1 MCVGNVS
8 LLFELLLSLQSFHE
22 FCRKL
27 PGFSYAWRPIMSL
40 NVYQV
45 FKRKSMYKSTAG
57 KRVIS
62 HCFPKLRTLR
72 LLKLFKT
79 FLCHS
84 FRTYLQDRIENLVM
98 LFCFSISTKIFVCK
112 NYSNLLLND
121 VCSRKGKVMLIF
133 MWSV

>member
-1 MCVGNVS
+1 MFRYFLNYC
-8 LLFELLLSLQSFHE
+8 FH
-22 FCRKL
+22 
-27 PGFSYAWRPIMSL
+27 FSHFMNFVVNYRVFRMHGGQLRHSMSIKFL
-40 NVYQV
+40 KEN
-45 FKRKSMYKSTAG
+45 RCIKSTAG

-98 LFCFSISTKIFVCK
+98 LFCFSISTKIFVRK